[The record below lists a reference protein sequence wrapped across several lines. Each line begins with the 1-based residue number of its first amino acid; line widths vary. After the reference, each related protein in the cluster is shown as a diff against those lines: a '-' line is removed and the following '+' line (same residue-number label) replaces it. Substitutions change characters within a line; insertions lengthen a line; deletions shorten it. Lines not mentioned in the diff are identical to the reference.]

1 MGMKQTQFPVVQ
13 VSGSMIA
20 KALRKG
26 MLRIYGLGWQRS
38 VLFSFEN
45 KPQPPKIK
53 RKCVQPLFR
62 KTCRE
67 KNQAPFRWVKKTRPP
82 ASNILQITWCL
93 ICFHSE
99 ASCSSPIVVVNVQY
113 IEINENYR
121 ITQLHD
127 LSKSFDNENVEN
139 MCKSYISDEFTGV

>member
-1 MGMKQTQFPVVQ
+1 MSRKKLGPLPV
-13 VSGSMIA
+13 G
-20 KALRKG
+20 
-26 MLRIYGLGWQRS
+26 
-38 VLFSFEN
+38 E
-45 KPQPPKIK
+45 
-53 RKCVQPLFR
+53 
-62 KTCRE
+62 
-67 KNQAPFRWVKKTRPP
+67 KTRPP